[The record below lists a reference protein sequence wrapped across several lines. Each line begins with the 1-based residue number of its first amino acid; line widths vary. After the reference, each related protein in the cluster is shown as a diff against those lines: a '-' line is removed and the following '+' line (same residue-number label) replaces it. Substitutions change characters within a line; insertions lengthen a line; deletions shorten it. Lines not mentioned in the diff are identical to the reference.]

1 MCHATA
7 LSRRKYGYS
16 SDSVRSDETLPQGE
30 ETAEEMRVAKRRENK
45 FENGESLAT
54 HWTQKIIKREPVNR
68 YKEASQENMLLKMYS
83 KHQKA
88 KEYAQDECKRERESM
103 RV

>member
-1 MCHATA
+1 M
-7 LSRRKYGYS
+7 S
-16 SDSVRSDETLPQGE
+16 E
-30 ETAEEMRVAKRRENK
+30 RVGGR
-45 FENGESLAT
+45 
-54 HWTQKIIKREPVNR
+54 KREPVNR

>member
-1 MCHATA
+1 MCHATP

-54 HWTQKIIKREPVNR
+54 HWTQKIIKREQSRIPPGCWC
-68 YKEASQENMLLKMYS
+68 E
-83 KHQKA
+83 
-88 KEYAQDECKRERESM
+88 
-103 RV
+103 

>member
-1 MCHATA
+1 M
-7 LSRRKYGYS
+7 SEQVGGR
-16 SDSVRSDETLPQGE
+16 
-30 ETAEEMRVAKRRENK
+30 
-45 FENGESLAT
+45 
-54 HWTQKIIKREPVNR
+54 KREPVNR

-88 KEYAQDECKRERESM
+88 KEYAQDACKRERESM

>member
-1 MCHATA
+1 M
-7 LSRRKYGYS
+7 LQV
-16 SDSVRSDETLPQGE
+16 SVGVWRGL
-30 ETAEEMRVAKRRENK
+30 ACKRECENVS
-45 FENGESLAT
+45 EQVGGR
-54 HWTQKIIKREPVNR
+54 KREPVNR